1 MLREENIP
9 KLRIPKRAKLVF
21 KCCVKKTYQNSA
33 EWKQT
38 LFLSFSTWSLRWD
51 RFLDWG
57 ICLAWVQTG
66 IFKMVQN
73 PS

>member
-33 EWKQT
+33 E
-38 LFLSFSTWSLRWD
+38 
-51 RFLDWG
+51 
-57 ICLAWVQTG
+57 
-66 IFKMVQN
+66 
-73 PS
+73 